1 MDKNQSLQVTCTIV
15 NHSKAETHALLI
27 LDSQTGLP
35 RAVASGN
42 QNNDEEV
49 KEPPVAMV
57 AAMSCVAV
65 VFIFIQILSVY
76 ADC

>member
-1 MDKNQSLQVTCTIV
+1 MEKNQTLQVTCTIL
-15 NHSKAETHALLI
+15 NHSKGETHALLI
-27 LDSQTGLP
+27 LDSQSGLP
-35 RAVASGN
+35 KHVASGT

-65 VFIFIQILSVY
+65 VFIFIQIMSVY